1 MSTISVRNLS
11 KEFRLVTGRTSYRTL
26 RDAFSL
32 RRNDSRSQ
40 NITSFMALR
49 NVSFEAHAGDIIG
62 ILGRNGA
69 GKSTLLK
76 ILSRILRPTT
86 GRIEMSGRVGS
97 LLEVGSGFHGELTG
111 RENIFLN
118 GAILGMKHR
127 EIAGKLDQIIEFA
140 GVGQYIDQPVK
151 HYSSGMYMRLAF
163 SVAAHIEPEILL
175 VDEVL
180 AVGDAEFQKKCLRR
194 IEQVGHNGQTVLFVS
209 HNLDAMLRLCNRAMV
224 IEHGE
229 LVDSGPIHEV
239 AASYLKLREP
249 NQGESCY
256 AGCGIYPG
264 NDVAKLRSVRIRSH
278 GDSTLTEV
286 AVGQEFGIE
295 MEFEVLNGPAVVFP
309 VLSIYNQWD
318 TQVLWATDARTEW
331 HGRPRPSGTY
341 RTTGWVPGDLLPA
354 GPMRVTVAMYSLGP
368 RVQHFC
374 QADAVGFQVLDSTDS
389 ESARGKFTDP
399 VEAAT
404 MPRLRWDVEYSSLGE
419 FVDTLHCPPA

>member
-1 MSTISVRNLS
+1 MSTISLRNLS
-11 KEFRLVTGRTSYRTL
+11 KEFRLVADRTSYRTL
-26 RDAFSL
+26 SDAFSL
-32 RRNDSRSQ
+32 RRSHARSQ
-40 NITSFMALR
+40 KITSFVALR

-69 GKSTLLK
+69 GKSMLLK
-76 ILSRILRPTT
+76 ILARILRPTT

-163 SVAAHIEPEILL
+163 SVAANIEPEILL

-180 AVGDAEFQKKCLRR
+180 ALGDADFQKKCLQR
-194 IEQVGHNGQTVLFVS
+194 IKEVGHNGQTVLFVS
-209 HNLDAMLRLCNRAMV
+209 HNLDAVLRLCNRAMV

-256 AGCGIYPG
+256 EGRDICPG
-264 NDVAKLRSVRIRSH
+264 DDVARLRSVRIRSH

-286 AVGQEFGIE
+286 ALGQEFGIE
-295 MEFEVLNGPAVVFP
+295 TEFEVLNGPAVVFP
-309 VLSIYNQWD
+309 VFSLYNQWD
-318 TQVLWATDARTEW
+318 TQVLWATDAGTEW
-331 HGRPRPSGTY
+331 HGRPRPAGIY
-341 RTTGWVPGDLLPA
+341 RTTGWVPGDLLAA

-374 QADAVGFQVLDSTDS
+374 EAEAVGFQVLDSTGS
-389 ESARGKFTDP
+389 ESAARQIYRSRRSFDDAKIAMGCR
-399 VEAAT
+399 V
-404 MPRLRWDVEYSSLGE
+404 
-419 FVDTLHCPPA
+419 FVIR